1 MFTKFKEKFIGTR
14 EFYSYVLAIA
24 VPMIL
29 QNVVTNFVSLLD
41 NIMVGQIGTD
51 QMSGVA
57 IANQFFFVFNITIFG
72 AVSGPGI
79 FGSQFRGKGDMKGQM
94 YTFRFRVIMAA
105 IIVAIAAFIFKT
117 WDTELIS
124 LYLSE
129 AGEAGNTTL
138 ALQYGKEYMGIMIW
152 CLIPF
157 AFGQAYASVL
167 RECEETRIPMIGS
180 ISAVGLNLFLDYSLI
195 FGKFG
200 FPEMGVKGAA
210 IATVVAKFIEAGV
223 VIIWAHLHTERV
235 GCMEGLYKSLFIP
248 FDLVKNMI
256 IKGTPLLMNEFF
268 WALGMAV
275 LNQCYAYRGLE
286 VVAAQNISGTLT
298 NLFGMVYLQLGA
310 SISIIVGQKLG
321 SGNLEEAKDT
331 DYKMIAFSVF
341 VCIIVTIIM
350 LPIARFFPLLYK
362 TEQVVRDLAT
372 YFIIIVAF
380 AMPMWAF
387 TNACY
392 FTLRSGG
399 KTGITFIFDSVYTWV
414 IIIPLVFVLSRFSP
428 WSIRVIFAMVTYVE
442 VIKCTLGFFMVRS
455 GVWIKNLVDD

>member
-1 MFTKFKEKFIGTR
+1 MFSKFKNKFIGSR
-14 EFYSYVLAIA
+14 EFYAYVLAIA

-41 NIMVGQIGTD
+41 NIMVGQIGTE

-79 FGSQFRGKGDMKGQM
+79 FGSQFRGKGDHKGQM
-94 YTFRFRVIMAA
+94 HTFRFRLAVVTLIML
-105 IIVAIAAFIFKT
+105 IGAFIFHFF
-117 WDTELIS
+117 DTALIS
-124 LYLSE
+124 LYLSD
-129 AGEAGNTTL
+129 AGSTGDIAL
-138 ALQYGKEYMGIMIW
+138 ALQYGKEYLGIMI
-152 CLIPF
+152 LGLVPF
-157 AFGQAYASVL
+157 AYGQAYSSVL

-180 ISAVGLNLFLDYSLI
+180 VSAVGLNLFLDYALI
-195 FGKFG
+195 FGRFG
-200 FPEMGVKGAA
+200 FPQMGVKGAA

-223 VIIWAHLHTERV
+223 VIIWAHLHADKIP
-235 GCMEGLYKSLFIP
+235 CIKGLYRSIYVP
-248 FDLVKNMI
+248 FDLMKKMVI
-256 IKGTPLLMNEFF
+256 RGIPLLANEFL
-268 WALGMAV
+268 WAFGMAM

-321 SGNLEEAKDT
+321 AGKLEEARDT
-331 DYKMIAFSVF
+331 DNKMIAFSVM
-341 VCIIVTIIM
+341 VCILVCIIM
-350 LPIARFFPLLYK
+350 LPLARIFPFLYK
-362 TEQVVRDLAT
+362 TEPVIRELAT
-372 YFIIIVAF
+372 YFVIIVAF

-414 IIIPLVFVLSRFSP
+414 IIMPLVFMLTRFTSLP
-428 WSIRVIFAMVTYVE
+428 IRPIFAIVTYIE
-442 VIKCTLGFFMVRS
+442 VIKCTLGYFMVKS
-455 GVWIKNLVDD
+455 DLWINNIVDD